1 MFSSTF
7 QNLQIA
13 VRCKLTMLTILIG
26 KVNNDQKEFDLNIS
40 YSPYCYTSF
49 ETNIK
54 RSVVFLT
61 VNYCVN
67 LTVGNQR

>member
-13 VRCKLTMLTILIG
+13 VRCKLTTLTNLG
-26 KVNNDQKEFDLNIS
+26 KVNKNQKEFDLNIS
-40 YSPYCYTSF
+40 YSPFCYTSF

-54 RSVVFLT
+54 CSVVFLT